1 MESSILFAEERKLQ
15 IVDYLASHRKAT
27 VQQLCAHFNV
37 SGATIRNDLR
47 DLDVKGQI
55 TRTHGGAM
63 VREQSGFEPDISSR
77 ELEHV
82 AEKKRIALEALNLI
96 EDGDTIA
103 LDTGTTTLEL
113 ARALCGRKAIT
124 VVTNDMKI
132 ALTLE
137 ECEGV
142 NVVVMGGILRRHFH
156 STVGD
161 AGREMIES
169 LRVDKA
175 FMGAN
180 SFSVSDGAST
190 PDLHTAETK
199 RAMLGIAGKVILLCG
214 NEKLGRR
221 SFASFAE
228 LDDIDVLVTDD
239 IDDRMRREIEEREI
253 ELRVA
258 P

>member
-1 MESSILFAEERKLQ
+1 MESSALFAEERKLQ
-15 IVDYLASHRKAT
+15 IIEYLAQFKKAT
-27 VQQLCAHFNV
+27 VQQLCNYFNV
-37 SGATIRNDLR
+37 SSATIRNDLR
-47 DLDVKGQI
+47 DLDLKGQI

-63 VREQSGFEPDISSR
+63 MREQAGFEPDIRSR

-82 AEKKRIALEALNLI
+82 AEKKQIAVLALTLV

-103 LDTGTTTLEL
+103 IDTGTTTLEL
-113 ARALCGRKAIT
+113 ARALCGRKALT

-142 NVVVMGGILRRHFH
+142 NVVVMGGTLRRHFH

-161 AGREMIES
+161 AGRAMIAN

-180 SFSVSDGAST
+180 SFSIAEGAST

-199 RAMLGIAGKVILLCG
+199 RAMIQIAGKVIVLCG
-214 NEKLGRR
+214 SEKLGRR
-221 SFASFAE
+221 SFATFAA
-228 LDDIDVLVTDD
+228 IDEIDALVTDQ
-239 IDDRMRREIEEREI
+239 IDDQLRREVEEHDI
-253 ELRVA
+253 ELLVA
-258 P
+258 T

>member
-1 MESSILFAEERKLQ
+1 MESSALFAEERKLQ
-15 IVDYLASHRKAT
+15 IVEYLSLYRKAT
-27 VQQLCAHFNV
+27 VQQLCNYFNV
-37 SGATIRNDLR
+37 SSATIRNDLR
-47 DLDVKGQI
+47 DLDIKGQI

-63 VREQSGFEPDISSR
+63 MREQAGFEPDISSR

-82 AEKKRIALEALNLI
+82 SEKKRIAMEALSLI

-113 ARALCGRKAIT
+113 ARALCGRKAVT

-142 NVVVMGGILRRHFH
+142 SVVVMGGTLRRHFH

-161 AGREMIES
+161 AGRAMIAS

-180 SFSVSDGAST
+180 SFSITDGAST

-199 RAMLGIAGKVILLCG
+199 RAMIGIAGKVIMLCG
-214 NEKLGRR
+214 SEKLGRR
-221 SFASFAE
+221 SFASFATIDE
-228 LDDIDVLVTDD
+228 IDVLVTDR
-239 IDDRMRREIEEREI
+239 IDDQLRRMVEEHDI

-258 P
+258 G